1 MEINPAQWDQE
12 SRNSMDAYLDAV
24 EAVLLEQKTPRS
36 ERILILGELE
46 SQIHSV
52 IALRLGAGAELQPD
66 LIRSVVESL
75 DTPESYRIDAQH
87 ADAGSPVGSELESK
101 NHASE
106 AKESVSSAPVA
117 GAPKER
123 DPRFQAA
130 HWLGKLSA
138 YRQRSRI
145 DEFAI
150 VSCIC
155 ALGAPLIA
163 ASTGRDREAGLVL
176 AGLLLIVGCCLGWFS
191 TYRIKRSDGK
201 LWGGRWAFTGAMILP
216 ILLANIAA
224 ITLAVRTPLGI
235 LFLIA
240 AVLFANYWVI
250 RKAWAW
256 IASQSL
262 IPSAVSVP
270 DQQVSQATGSTIPAV

>member
-46 SQIHSV
+46 SQIHAV
-52 IALRLGAGAELQPD
+52 IALRLEAGAELQPD
-66 LIRSVVESL
+66 LVRSIIESL

-87 ADAGSPVGSELESK
+87 ANAGSPIGSELESK
-101 NHASE
+101 THTSE
-106 AKESVSSAPVA
+106 AKESVSIDSGV
-117 GAPKER
+117 GSTKER
-123 DPRFQAA
+123 DPRFQAV
-130 HWLGKLSA
+130 HWLGKLAA

-150 VSCIC
+150 ASCIC
-155 ALGAPLIA
+155 ALGALLIA
-163 ASTGRDREAGLVL
+163 ASTGRDREAGIVL
-176 AGLLLIVGCCLGWFS
+176 TGLLLTVGCCLGWFS

-201 LWGGRWAFTGAMILP
+201 LWGGRLAFTGGMILP
-216 ILLANIAA
+216 FMLANIAA
-224 ITLAVRTPLGI
+224 ITLVVQTPLWI
-235 LFLIA
+235 LILIA

-250 RKAWAW
+250 RRTWAW

-262 IPSAVSVP
+262 VPSTVSVP
-270 DQQVSQATGSTIPAV
+270 DQQVSHATGSTIPAV